1 MAELRPE
8 QNGQAGT
15 EINAGLA
22 AGLGNAATPE
32 IRAADAISQA
42 ADLNPSQGVKDVDQL
57 VDQAVTQQTVDGMPA
72 TSDQGGAETPP
83 SSSAQ
88 TTEQMQAEQLAHWQQ
103 EQDKRREANLR
114 MTQGPTR
121 QAGEQSTDAATQPSE
136 EKLETE
142 EERKARIDQELQ
154 QLRDSQQR
162 AKSLDE
168 QVQDGDIT
176 REAAAQIRAQQA
188 EAARGTDTDI
198 PLAEG
203 TMVSEPKAVEP
214 LDQDTMRNLQKNG
227 VLEGGP
233 AGRKNQDSSPT
244 DTPDDGVADKLRAAG
259 ENGPIMKDH
268 TEDLGPGD
276 TKTVSAEPAEP
287 EPSSPRRTDEEY
299 TSVLTEAAK
308 AAEADR
314 NAAKKEGRYVDP
326 ADPEDIAGQLKRRE
340 ISLAEAAK
348 KEKEQKE
355 KAQTKVISEDE
366 KKAQDEELLQKFGNK
381 EPLTPEQLAR
391 VGELQAEKAAED
403 AAPDPEQ
410 VINDLQK
417 IPVNEWSEEQK
428 QQYTEASQRLEQKRW
443 EQMTPEQQMDLYEK
457 QVANLYLKATD
468 VRSTPEE
475 RAKAAAE
482 MQTIFDKVHGVNKS
496 PSEREQAKQFAENML
511 NPNEKNQ
518 NRLTKK
524 EQELQRDIQEKLHTL
539 MMLEKRLESQND
551 RLKKLK
557 EQRTKKR
564 QELRSMRTSKLEA
577 MTEEKRQE
585 MYNKYLELNAVHA
598 QIQVTRHE
606 STLVDMQRRD
616 TIQYVRRKLGVSHGL
631 GAMLEYAAAKG
642 ANALD
647 NADMWMDDKL
657 GSFDEEAGL
666 MSYVNPF

>member
-42 ADLNPSQGVKDVDQL
+42 ADLNPSQALRDVDPL
-57 VDQAVTQQTVDGMPA
+57 LDQAVTQQTVDGMPA
-72 TSDQGGAETPP
+72 TSDLGGAETPP
-83 SSSAQ
+83 SSPAQ

-276 TKTVSAEPAEP
+276 TKTVSAEPVET

-417 IPVNEWSEEQK
+417 IPVNEWCRKSVGG
-428 QQYTEASQRLEQKRW
+428 YTSTWLIKNPAYKR
-443 EQMTPEQQMDLYEK
+443 DFLCG
-457 QVANLYLKATD
+457 D
-468 VRSTPEE
+468 VR
-475 RAKAAAE
+475 
-482 MQTIFDKVHGVNKS
+482 V
-496 PSEREQAKQFAENML
+496 
-511 NPNEKNQ
+511 
-518 NRLTKK
+518 
-524 EQELQRDIQEKLHTL
+524 
-539 MMLEKRLESQND
+539 
-551 RLKKLK
+551 
-557 EQRTKKR
+557 
-564 QELRSMRTSKLEA
+564 
-577 MTEEKRQE
+577 
-585 MYNKYLELNAVHA
+585 
-598 QIQVTRHE
+598 
-606 STLVDMQRRD
+606 
-616 TIQYVRRKLGVSHGL
+616 
-631 GAMLEYAAAKG
+631 
-642 ANALD
+642 
-647 NADMWMDDKL
+647 
-657 GSFDEEAGL
+657 
-666 MSYVNPF
+666 